1 MGASILTDV
10 FGALEIGVL
19 ERREDGLFTWLSGLP
34 SWWGRVWGEEGGD
47 ASALDLGG
55 RFPFLEN
62 FLIDAEIFWTS
73 PSGCRMRSGM
83 WYETDDAREEC
94 HLEASAV
101 LVCGRK
107 VLLVELLKVEEDER
121 QRLIQKGRDNQLEF
135 LRELA
140 RHEKTEEF
148 LYQVQL
154 ELEAQVA
161 ARTEKLETANEA
173 LQDEIGER
181 TLVEEKLRTSLEEQ
195 EILLGEKETLLQ
207 EIHHRVKNNLQ
218 VIASLIDLQAR
229 AFGEGEIRDLFVES
243 SNRVR
248 SMGLIHEMMYQFQQ
262 LTQVDLRSYIE
273 ALANELMEAYRIEPG
288 RIGLQVDAEEV
299 VLNVEVGIPCGLI
312 LNELISNAL
321 KHGYPE
327 GRTGTIR
334 VYAHSE
340 APGQIVVGV
349 RDDGVGLPGDV
360 NPERASS
367 LGLTLVRQLTRQLRG
382 KMVLTRSEGTDIQ
395 IAFENLE
402 DRSGQTQHSTRT
414 AG

>member
-1 MGASILTDV
+1 MGASILADV
-10 FGALEIGVL
+10 FGALETGVL

-34 SWWGRVWGEEGGD
+34 SWWGRIWGEEDGD
-47 ASALDLGG
+47 ALALDLGG

-62 FLIDAEIFWTS
+62 FLIDAEVSWAS
-73 PSGCRMRSGM
+73 PSGCRLRSGM
-83 WYETDDAREEC
+83 WYETDDAGEEC

-101 LVCGRK
+101 LVAGRK

-140 RHEKTEEF
+140 QHEKTEEF
-148 LYQVQL
+148 LYQVQI

-161 ARTEKLETANEA
+161 ARTENLKAANEA

-181 TLVEEKLRTSLEEQ
+181 RLVEEKLRTSLEEQ
-195 EILLGEKETLLQ
+195 ESLLVEKETLLQ

-218 VIASLIDLQAR
+218 VISSLIDLQAR
-229 AFGEGEIRDLFVES
+229 GFEEGEIYDLFVES

-248 SMGLIHEMMYQFQQ
+248 SMGLIHEMMYEFKQ
-262 LTQVDLRSYIE
+262 LTKVDLQSYIQ
-273 ALANELMEAYRIEPG
+273 ALSNELVEAYRIEPG
-288 RIGLQVDAEEV
+288 RIGLQVDVQEV
-299 VLNVEVGIPCGLI
+299 ILNVEVGIPCGLI

-321 KHGYPE
+321 KHGFPE

-334 VYAHSE
+334 IYAHIE
-340 APGQIVVGV
+340 ASGKIVVGV
-349 RDDGVGLPGDV
+349 WDDGVGLPGEV
-360 NPERASS
+360 NPERAPS

-382 KMVLTRSEGTDIQ
+382 KMVLERSEGTDIQ
-395 IAFENLE
+395 IVFANPE
-402 DRSGQTQHSTRT
+402 DGSGQTQPLTRT